1 MVNQGGDY
9 LEYEKYRTLFN
20 DLRLEAKE
28 LGYRVEYTT
37 ARIEISL
44 GVKVIRMKYYIRTME
59 NLYCFCHE
67 LGHARE
73 KNPNMELYRTNK
85 AYRIYN
91 EILAW
96 VLGYKFV
103 RKYDLPR
110 VAYAKSAIIHVKTY
124 IKRKK
129 RKPIQSMNTR

>member
-1 MVNQGGDY
+1 M
-9 LEYEKYRTLFN
+9 EYEKYRTLFN
-20 DLRLEAKE
+20 DLRLEAKK

-44 GVKVIRMKYYIRTME
+44 GIKVIRMKYYIRTME

-73 KNPNMELYRTNK
+73 KNPNMNLYRTNK

-96 VLGYKFV
+96 ALGYKFV

-110 VAYAKSAIIHVKTY
+110 VAYAKSAITHVKTY
-124 IKRKK
+124 IK
-129 RKPIQSMNTR
+129 